1 MTSYTFKTYLA
12 DGREYFVYGEKE
24 LTKKDFPFPES
35 LLELLYLDVWSLEPL
50 TKQMDRTL
58 QELYQTREDRCAQ
71 EIQRLLDE
79 LAGKHIYFE
88 FLRLDWM
95 ERLEQSRQNRY
106 GDAVDVLP
114 HKEIAWIPSNLDA
127 MQKQILRLFAKAL
140 DIDGEKKSVQEKMVE
155 YYTQAGDDTLN
166 TFQFRPQPVN
176 FEVIDSRTF
185 TEVLYPNSIYDLIDF
200 AVRECVKR
208 EVKLRVCKNCGRYFY
223 FTGRISAEYCNRT
236 VDDKGRTC
244 KEIGAFRAWEKKRSG
259 DDLFKLYR
267 REYKKRFAWIKAGKI
282 SQEDFYAWSEQAREK
297 KDACEAGICTRD
309 EFEAWIS
316 SV

>member
-1 MTSYTFKTYLA
+1 MISYTFKTYLA

-50 TKQMDRTL
+50 TKQMDRVL
-58 QELYQTREDRCAQ
+58 LELYQTREDRCAQ
-71 EIQRLLDE
+71 EILTLLDE

-95 ERLEQSRQNRY
+95 ERLEQSRRNGY
-106 GDAVDVLP
+106 GDAPDLLP
-114 HKEIAWIPSNLDA
+114 HKEIAWIPSNLDT

-166 TFQFRPQPVN
+166 TFQFQPQPVN

-297 KDACEAGICTRD
+297 KDACEAGTL
-309 EFEAWIS
+309 
-316 SV
+316 SVEKFGQWLKES

>member
-50 TKQMDRTL
+50 TKQMDRAL
-58 QELYQTREDRCAQ
+58 LELYQTREERCAR
-71 EIQRLLDE
+71 EILTLLDE

-88 FLRLDWM
+88 FLRLDWK
-95 ERLEQSRQNRY
+95 ERLEQSRQNGY
-106 GDAVDVLP
+106 GDAPDLLP

-127 MQKQILRLFAKAL
+127 MQRQILRLFAKAL

-185 TEVLYPNSIYDLIDF
+185 T
-200 AVRECVKR
+200 
-208 EVKLRVCKNCGRYFY
+208 
-223 FTGRISAEYCNRT
+223 
-236 VDDKGRTC
+236 
-244 KEIGAFRAWEKKRSG
+244 
-259 DDLFKLYR
+259 
-267 REYKKRFAWIKAGKI
+267 
-282 SQEDFYAWSEQAREK
+282 
-297 KDACEAGICTRD
+297 
-309 EFEAWIS
+309 
-316 SV
+316 